1 MDTLGLLI
9 LSFSDNMLMF
19 QVGSRCADWMA
30 KTAPT
35 NKQTEKNSMTRV
47 NKQLHRYRSM
57 QYLLH
62 LCN

>member
-35 NKQTEKNSMTRV
+35 NKQTEKIA
-47 NKQLHRYRSM
+47 
-57 QYLLH
+57 
-62 LCN
+62 